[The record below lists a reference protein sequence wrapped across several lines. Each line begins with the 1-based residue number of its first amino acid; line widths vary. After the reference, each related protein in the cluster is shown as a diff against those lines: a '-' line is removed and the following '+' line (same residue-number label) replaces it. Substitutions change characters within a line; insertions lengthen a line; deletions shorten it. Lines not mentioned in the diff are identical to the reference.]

1 MSDTELK
8 LTAEKPAEEPQETE
22 QKPAPPQKTR
32 IKTSK
37 FRRGK
42 IAWTLKLLPGSS
54 ELELVKMRLIDGR
67 LRNWLENEDY
77 ALGSPAMKLNDGKSL
92 HDLYILDA
100 AKGCTVTTHI
110 VRDHEKYMLPRADG
124 TEIQLGTN
132 PYLVQQITD
141 ATVLQNAFKIKPD
154 EKEKL
159 KMMISGLIFGVLI
172 GLMF

>member
-1 MSDTELK
+1 MS
-8 LTAEKPAEEPQETE
+8 ETE
-22 QKPAPPQKTR
+22 MKTEATTETKSEENKSFLPKKIR

-42 IAWTLKLLPGSS
+42 IAWALKLLPGSS

-77 ALGSPAMKLNDGKSL
+77 ALGSPAMKLNDGKNL

-110 VRDHEKYMLPRADG
+110 VRDPDKYMLDRGDG
-124 TEIQLGTN
+124 TEIHLGTN

-159 KMMISGLIFGVLI
+159 KSMISGLAIGVLI

>member
-1 MSDTELK
+1 MSNTEPEHTPEESK
-8 LTAEKPAEEPQETE
+8 EEPQEKE
-22 QKPAPPQKTR
+22 HKSIFPLKTR
-32 IKTSK
+32 VKTSK

-54 ELELVKMRLIDGR
+54 ELELIKMRLIDGR

-110 VRDHEKYMLPRADG
+110 VRDPEKYMLAREDG
-124 TEIQLGTN
+124 SEIQLGTN

-159 KMMISGLIFGVLI
+159 KMMISGLVFGVLI
-172 GLMF
+172 GMMF

>member
-1 MSDTELK
+1 MS
-8 LTAEKPAEEPQETE
+8 ETE
-22 QKPAPPQKTR
+22 TQVTTKEIQSVLPTKTR
-32 IKTSK
+32 VKSSK

-42 IAWTLKLLPGSS
+42 IAWALKLLPGSS

-77 ALGSPAMKLNDGKSL
+77 ALGSPAMKLNDGKNL

-100 AKGCTVTTHI
+100 AKGCTVSTHI
-110 VRDHEKYMLPRADG
+110 VRDPDKYMLDRGDG

-159 KMMISGLIFGVLI
+159 KSMISGLAIGVLI